1 MIMDICHKMNNGKL
15 GFKYQPEKKDP
26 GTSPAFASVRKKY
39 NSRMQASSCII
50 KINCQID
57 D

>member
-39 NSRMQASSCII
+39 NSKIQASSCTI